1 MPGCQLICFLVIKE
15 KTAWGGGGGGVKLFP
30 TEIRVKAFF
39 LKLEVDIRFKALH
52 SESNTKYCIVGIHQ

>member
-15 KTAWGGGGGGVKLFP
+15 KTAWGVKLFP